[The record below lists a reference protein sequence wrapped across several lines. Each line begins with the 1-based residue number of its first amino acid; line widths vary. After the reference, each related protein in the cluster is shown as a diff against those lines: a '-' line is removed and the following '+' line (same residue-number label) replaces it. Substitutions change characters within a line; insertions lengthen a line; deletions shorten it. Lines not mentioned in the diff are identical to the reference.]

1 LDTGL
6 LDACEEDLASVCSTS
21 VEKME
26 KSGEEKDR
34 AMACLQ
40 QFKEE
45 LHSDACRCVRWLV
58 DCVDEI

>member
-1 LDTGL
+1 
-6 LDACEEDLASVCSTS
+6 VCATS

-26 KSGEEKDR
+26 KSKDDKDR

-45 LHSDACRCVRWLV
+45 LHSDACR
-58 DCVDEI
+58 

>member
-1 LDTGL
+1 LPADFRLDTGL
-6 LDACEEDLASVCSTS
+6 LDACEDDLQAVCSTS

-26 KSGEEKDR
+26 KSKDDKDR

-45 LHSDACRCVRWLV
+45 LHSDACR
-58 DCVDEI
+58 